1 MVWMII
7 FFLIAIVS
15 FILALR
21 SMVTFRQNPK
31 DISSDWGVFLIGNP
45 QNLTQDLLDQLY
57 QLCLN
62 KRLII
67 SLERLFKEGKTALVI
82 FGDKSILGTFSQN
95 LGLLELEDYSS
106 AANAK
111 NALVWDY
118 SVKRGARLSEYFG
131 TLSLENLDLA
141 VNEQFWWQVTLQP
154 LGNKL
159 DRTLFKLYQKL
170 LGCNAS
176 NFTQSQD
183 KVFIANVRGVL
194 ISDHDK
200 FDVDRFNKIARQ
212 FNLVTIPTPLKSYQ
226 KVNFYQSRQ
235 LSFAANL
242 AILLTSDQIL
252 PLISVR

>member
-1 MVWMII
+1 MVWVII
-7 FFLIAIVS
+7 FLLISIVS
-15 FILALR
+15 FALALR

-82 FGDKSILGTFSQN
+82 FGGKSILGTFSQN

-106 AANAK
+106 AANEK

-118 SVKRGARLSEYFG
+118 SVKRGTQLSGYFN

-159 DRTLFKLYQKL
+159 DQTLFKMYQKL
-170 LGCNAS
+170 LGYNAS
-176 NFTQSQD
+176 NFTQNNGRL
-183 KVFIANVRGVL
+183 FIANIRGVL
-194 ISDHDK
+194 ISDQDK
-200 FDVDRFNKIARQ
+200 FDEDNLAKIARQ
-212 FNLVTIPTPLKSYQ
+212 FNLVTIPTPFKSYQ

-242 AILLTSDQIL
+242 AILMTSDQIL